1 MTRISRKL
9 RRWTSEVLDL
19 PQDVLY
25 DMPRLTLIGSK
36 QLYIENHRGVIH
48 FTPDRIVLALSQGQ
62 LEIKGTALVIRNILP
77 DEVAVEGT
85 ILDIHMNGVEGNR

>member
-36 QLYIENHRGVIH
+36 QLYIENPRGVIH
-48 FTPDRIVLALSQGQ
+48 FSPDRIVLALSQGQ
-62 LEIKGTALVIRNILP
+62 LEIKGSMLVIRNIMP
-77 DEVAVEGT
+77 DEVSVEGT
-85 ILDIHMNGVEGNR
+85 ILDIHMNGVEGNE